1 MARNMKYIKL
11 KYRGRSYHLSED
23 YANKLYLLAY
33 FLLCDVTSSS
43 ESFID
48 WLKDPAFDYTT
59 SNFAFLEKEGDII
72 IIGRESAENEYEDI
86 FEIKVNNLIAVLEK
100 WKKLY
105 KEKPKEIIITYDGQH
120 VDLIGKD

>member
-1 MARNMKYIKL
+1 MKYIKL

-23 YANKLYLLAY
+23 YADKLYLLAY
-33 FLLCDVTSSS
+33 FLLCDVTSSAANS
-43 ESFID
+43 IK
-48 WLKDPAFDYTT
+48 WLNDPSVDYAAI
-59 SNFAFLEKEGDII
+59 NFAFLEKEGDII

-86 FEIKVNNLIAVLEK
+86 FEIKVNNLIEVLEK